1 MLLPKEVKLCDTVAL
16 VSAVEVGW
24 LGKGNVAPRDVTGGV
39 NNDPMFGNRGFELSG
54 ANKVAEAGAVVAGRT
69 ADEGP

>member
-1 MLLPKEVKLCDTVAL
+1 MLLPKEVKLCDAVAL

>member
-54 ANKVAEAGAVVAGRT
+54 ANKVAEAGAVVAGRIP
-69 ADEGP
+69 DEGP